1 MWKQIT
7 QQQDKIYLTNL
18 TVRFSLVTVTKKSA
32 KEDMESKISEVMSL
46 IGKRSAEVRR
56 QKWGKKEFLERMRE
70 YGKLGGRP
78 KKSKTD
84 SKQRKEKS

>member
-1 MWKQIT
+1 MSFSEKSIA
-7 QQQDKIYLTNL
+7 LTNL
-18 TVRFSLVTVTKKSA
+18 TARFILIIVKKKAA